1 VTRGTRA
8 TPVADGVG
16 VPQDTCMS
24 VRRALVPFLV
34 LAVVVVNPI
43 AAQDRAP
50 AGERISAC
58 ALLST
63 ELMLKVGGIHKTM
76 VAHLKPEEEPVG
88 AIGTA
93 CEYASVRLQV
103 NPFGKGDRPRQPTG
117 AGWQAV
123 AGVGEAAFFR
133 PLSGQYGEL
142 IVWTGAHH
150 FTIQFGVPTGG
161 TPESIRPNTIT
172 LANAIVA
179 ALR

>member
-1 VTRGTRA
+1 M
-8 TPVADGVG
+8 GVMR
-16 VPQDTCMS
+16 T
-24 VRRALVPFLV
+24 LVPLLV
-34 LAVVVVNPI
+34 VAVVFPNTVV
-43 AAQDRAP
+43 AQDRAP
-50 AGERISAC
+50 AGDRIRAC
-58 ALLST
+58 SLLST

-76 VAHLKPEEEPVG
+76 VEHLKPEEELVG

-117 AGWQAV
+117 EGWQAV
-123 AGVGEAAFFR
+123 AGVGDAAFFR
-133 PLSGQYGEL
+133 PLGRQYAEL
-142 IVWTGAHH
+142 IAWTGAHH

-172 LANAIVA
+172 LATAIVA